1 MAAAATQEENLPV
14 GSKAIADQSRQ
25 RRNNSH
31 PRRGILSAS
40 GADMLKQ
47 KRFRK
52 HYGCCGWRRG
62 GEKVRVEVTGLGVR
76 ALLGV
81 GSPAS
86 RERASAAQPRGSR
99 GATCH
104 LAASSADSERS
115 EESNPKGWGKET
127 VRQ

>member
-1 MAAAATQEENLPV
+1 MLAAATQDENLPV

-31 PRRGILSAS
+31 PRPGILTPS

-47 KRFRK
+47 KRLRK
-52 HYGCCGWRRG
+52 HTVRRFG
-62 GEKVRVEVTGLGVR
+62 GEEKVRVEVTGLGVR
-76 ALLGV
+76 ALLGE

-104 LAASSADSERS
+104 LAASTADSER
-115 EESNPKGWGKET
+115 EKESNPNGWGKET